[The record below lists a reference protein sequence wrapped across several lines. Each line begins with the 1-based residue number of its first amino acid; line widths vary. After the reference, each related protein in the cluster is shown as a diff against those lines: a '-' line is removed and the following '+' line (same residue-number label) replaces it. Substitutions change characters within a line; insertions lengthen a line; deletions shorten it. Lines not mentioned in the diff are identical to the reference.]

1 MPQQILRHLDA
12 IGNYAIRTH
21 RENARQ
27 TLIFSFGNSL
37 VVDPLDFNVYAITRG
52 ETRVED
58 WAKSDHTAIKADGC
72 RLDPRLWNPERALC

>member
-1 MPQQILRHLDA
+1 LPQQILRHLDA

-37 VVDPLDFNVYAITRG
+37 VVAALDFNIYQLLALG
-52 ETRVED
+52 LED
-58 WAKSDHTAIKADGC
+58 RRS
-72 RLDPRLWNPERALC
+72 LLALCALRASRSN